1 MVSECEFQIGQ
12 LVEYKTWYEG
22 NAGWIS
28 IENQIGL
35 VLEIIRISEFPKD
48 VFADNCSTIYD
59 IKVYWIEE
67 EKIETVPDILLCE
80 YEGRLIV

>member
-1 MVSECEFQIGQ
+1 MVSECTFEVGQ

-22 NAGWIS
+22 DGGWIS

-35 VLEIIRISEFPKD
+35 VLEIIRISEIPESLFGD
-48 VFADNCSTIYD
+48 DCSVIYD

-67 EKIETVPDILLCE
+67 EKIETVPDILLCG
-80 YEGRLIV
+80 YEGKVII